1 MTAQNELIPMLPGD
15 LLRHQREQGGLTLA
29 RAAELSHIQP
39 AVLAAI
45 ESGET
50 ASIPSVYLKGYVR
63 NYARFLGVDSA
74 SIEQSLQHLQGS
86 EPLVQSVFTVPSARG
101 RTEKW
106 LKASSYLAATAVI
119 AALVW
124 QFTHEAVRFSQRD
137 SQLASTAAVTTEAAD
152 PGVGASAAGTRPA
165 KSHLNAS
172 IASMELIERHQEL
185 GGRAVAEQAWAAIGG
200 QTNESDPN
208 VDPHLDP
215 WAELQ
220 AGARRLAITTSA
232 DTWVEIHDGEG
243 GQLELDLI
251 RAGSQREYRGSVPFR
266 VMIGRASAVVLR
278 LDGEAVDLGPHTRG
292 NVARLTLGD
301 EAQAVDEPAAEGKA
315 GESAAAGEPVADG
328 GQAAESHNR

>member
-1 MTAQNELIPMLPGD
+1 MLPGD
-15 LLRHQREQGGLTLA
+15 LLRHKREQAGLTLG
-29 RAAELSHIQP
+29 RASELSHIKP

-50 ASIPSVYLKGYVR
+50 AAIPSVYLKGYVR

-74 SIEQSLQHLQGS
+74 SIEQSLQHLRGS

-137 SQLASTAAVTTEAAD
+137 SELASTAAAPTEVTD
-152 PGVGASAAGTRPA
+152 QVASESPAEKRPA

-185 GGRAVAEQAWAAIGG
+185 GGKAVAEQAWAAIGG
-200 QTNESDPN
+200 QADGDEPQA
-208 VDPHLDP
+208 DPHLDAG
-215 WAELQ
+215 AEPQ
-220 AGARRLAITTSA
+220 AGSRRLAITTSA

-243 GQLELDLI
+243 DQLELDLI
-251 RAGSQREYRGSVPFR
+251 RAGSEREYRGSGPFR
-266 VMIGRASAVVLR
+266 VMIGRASAVVLS

-292 NVARLTLGD
+292 NVARLTLGE
-301 EAQAVDEPAAEGKA
+301 EAQAGDEPTAEG
-315 GESAAAGEPVADG
+315 EPAAAGEHVADG
-328 GQAAESHNR
+328 GQAADSDNL

>member
-15 LLRHQREQGGLTLA
+15 LLRHQREQAGLTLG

-45 ESGET
+45 ESGAT
-50 ASIPSVYLKGYVR
+50 AAIPSVYLKGYVR
-63 NYARFLGVDSA
+63 NYARFLGVDA
-74 SIEQSLQHLQGS
+74 AAIEQSLRHLQGA
-86 EPLVQSVFTVPSARG
+86 EPEVQSVFTVPSARG

-137 SQLASTAAVTTEAAD
+137 SQLASTAAVPAAAAD
-152 PGVGASAAGTRPA
+152 QGAGAAETPPA

-185 GGRAVAEQAWAAIGG
+185 GGKAVAEQAWAAIGG
-200 QTNESDPN
+200 QTGGDQPQGGAQ
-208 VDPHLDP
+208 LDT
-215 WAELQ
+215 WAETQ
-220 AGARRLAITTSA
+220 AGMRRLAITTSA
-232 DTWVEIHDGEG
+232 DTWIEIHDGEG

-251 RAGSQREYRGSVPFR
+251 RAGSQREYRGAGPFR
-266 VMIGRASAVVLR
+266 IMIGRASAVVLS

-292 NVARLTLGD
+292 NVARLTLGG
-301 EAQAVDEPAAEGKA
+301 EAQALAEPAAEG
-315 GESAAAGEPVADG
+315 EPAAAGAPVADSG
-328 GQAAESHNR
+328 ETAESDHH